1 MEKKGEHP
9 ALQILQLYGP
19 SPVGDQNRAALRQ
32 KIAEVAGNAL
42 PEITGQFSNDTTMAT
57 SYTLPLDAFVAS
69 RVARIE
75 DGEEIIDL
83 PRLQQWVGWFRDI
96 ISGGYETG
104 RERWKIKRASH
115 CANANDIVAG
125 SVEPVKGFTRL
136 SIILWSL
143 HHGIAYMETA
153 MDSITMEQFDVDYAM
168 FKTYSFHLLQITQ
181 TRRTLQH
188 FWRVPG
194 EPAGKLITQT
204 RRKKTLHPNSPEPTK
219 FLASSRRT
227 RRTNASPKLAGK
239 LITQTRRKTLH
250 PNSPEKTL
258 HPNSP
263 EQAKFLAS
271 SRRTRRKTLHPNSP
285 GKNHP
290 NSPEQAKF
298 LDPPK
303 NSSPTQLAGELFTR
317 TCFSKCFFFLCSHCF
332 FFLFFGQIS
341 PEKVA
346 QLCAAV
352 SGEIPGNSPENVL
365 LSLM

>member
-1 MEKKGEHP
+1 MPAKRRATSSSGTGAKASRRGATNTEQWNSCWAQHLWQKLGAMEKKGEHP

-227 RRTNASPKLAGK
+227 RR
-239 LITQTRRKTLH
+239 
-250 PNSPEKTL
+250 
-258 HPNSP
+258 
-263 EQAKFLAS
+263 
-271 SRRTRRKTLHPNSP
+271 KTLHPNSP